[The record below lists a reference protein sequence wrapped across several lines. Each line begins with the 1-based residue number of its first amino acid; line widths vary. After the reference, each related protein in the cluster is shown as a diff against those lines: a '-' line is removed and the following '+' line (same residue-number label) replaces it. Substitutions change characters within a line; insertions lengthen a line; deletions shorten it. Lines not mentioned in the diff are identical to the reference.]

1 MNYKIYKHMAVYGMY
16 LNVGCHDAM
25 LNSVTALFALKS
37 CWLWRIE
44 YYAMLVK
51 ASFGTV
57 SAGTSQE
64 HLDCFGSI
72 WSLSRVWQS
81 FQAHQQKHSFVAFV
95 ALKWLMSMFSFTWQA
110 NTDFRSLWCSR
121 LRLVCT
127 TFMVTTTSWALHA
140 AATTVP
146 RPLL

>member
-1 MNYKIYKHMAVYGMY
+1 MY
-16 LNVGCHDAM
+16 LDVGCHDAM

-72 WSLSRVWQS
+72 WSLSRV
-81 FQAHQQKHSFVAFV
+81 
-95 ALKWLMSMFSFTWQA
+95 
-110 NTDFRSLWCSR
+110 
-121 LRLVCT
+121 
-127 TFMVTTTSWALHA
+127 
-140 AATTVP
+140 
-146 RPLL
+146 